1 MIERHEQST
10 LIHYLL
16 QWAEQKP
23 DAIYLT
29 QPQGDGTVIDYS
41 WSAVADQARRM
52 AAHLQ
57 AMKLPAG
64 SSIAILG
71 KNSAHWIIAD
81 LAIWI
86 AGHISVPL
94 YPTANADTVRYVLE
108 HAQVQLLFVGR
119 LEGGAST
126 WQALSAGVPAGLP
139 VISLPLAPCAVRDN
153 WNDIVERSEPLQ
165 AITLPD
171 PAQLATLI
179 YTSGSTGQP
188 KGVMHSFGTL
198 CRAPMIN
205 ASALFRGGRGPNG
218 EERMLSYLPLAHGAE
233 RQGVEAMS
241 LRLGSHVFFNDSL
254 ETFTA
259 DLQRA
264 RPTFFFSVPR
274 LWSKFYQGINQKI
287 PRDEQ
292 RAAFADPQ
300 RAGPMKTQILT
311 ALGLDQVHTALTGSA
326 ALPVEVI
333 SWYCELGLELLEG
346 YGMSEN
352 FACSHFTRPGQVRLG
367 YVGKCL
373 PGVECRIADDGEIL
387 VKSPG
392 QMLGYYKQPELTA
405 QSYTEDGFFRT
416 GDRGIQDEE
425 GRLRIVGRVKELF
438 KTAKGK
444 YVAPVPIEMRLA
456 NHPQIEACCVTGMGL
471 PHPLA
476 LINISPAARQALV
489 EPSQRQALV
498 ESLEVLLDTV
508 NAQAESHEHLAGLV
522 VVGEPWSVENDLLTP
537 TLKIR
542 RNPIEDLYQSR
553 LEGWSSGAARVIF
566 E

>member
-16 QWAEQKP
+16 QWQAQKP

-41 WSAVADQARRM
+41 WAVVADQARRM
-52 AAHLQ
+52 ATHLQ
-57 AMKLPAG
+57 AMNLPAG

-94 YPTANADTVRYVLE
+94 YPTANTDTVRYVLE
-108 HAQVQLLFVGR
+108 HAQARLLFVGR

-139 VISLPLAPCAVRDN
+139 VISLPLGACDAQGTWD
-153 WNDIVERSEPLQ
+153 DIIACTEPLHDF
-165 AITLPD
+165 TLPD

-198 CRAPMIN
+198 CEAPMIN
-205 ASALFRGGRGPNG
+205 ACALFRGGRGPNG

-274 LWSKFYQGINQKI
+274 LWTKFYQGINQKI
-287 PRDEQ
+287 PRQEQ
-292 RAAFADPQ
+292 LAAFADPQ
-300 RAGPMKTQILT
+300 RAGQMKAQILT

-326 ALPVEVI
+326 ALPAEVI
-333 SWYCELGLELLEG
+333 SWYGELGLELLEG
-346 YGMSEN
+346 YAMSEN
-352 FACSHFTRPGQVRLG
+352 FACSHFTRPGQVRPG
-367 YVGKCL
+367 YVGQCL

-456 NHPQIEACCVTGMGL
+456 NHPQIEASCVTGMGL
-471 PHPLA
+471 PQPFA
-476 LINISPAARQALV
+476 LINISPAARQVLMDQT
-489 EPSQRQALV
+489 QRQALV
-498 ESLEVLLDTV
+498 QSLEALLEVV
-508 NAQAESHEHLAGLV
+508 NAQAESHEHLASLV
-522 VVGEPWSVENDLLTP
+522 VVSEPWTVENDLLTP

-542 RNPIEDLYQSR
+542 RNQIEDHYQSR
-553 LEGWSSGAARVIF
+553 MDGWSSSASRVIF